1 MCLQR
6 IKAHSQP
13 DLQYLYFLKGEGALA
28 QSALIRLEISLSF
41 LTPSNYKGM
50 KGYIIP
56 LI

>member
-13 DLQYLYFLKGEGALA
+13 DLQYFFLKGEGALA